1 MDIKHKTYRLV
12 FSEYHDE
19 IETTDKRITISVQTS
34 YIPGLMAVDQDALVK
49 EKILE
54 EFKQKLG
61 L

>member
-19 IETTDKRITISVQTS
+19 IEATDKRITISVQTS
-34 YIPGLMAVDQDALVK
+34 YIPGLMAVDEDALVK
-49 EKILE
+49 EKILQDL
-54 EFKQKLG
+54 KTQLG